1 MAVED
6 DDKFLVIQIREGNS
20 KAFETLYHRYNKM
33 VFYFAIRYFNSVEDA
48 ENVVQ
53 DVFVKIW
60 KERARLMEDLSF
72 SNYIFTIT
80 KNHLFN
86 INRKKINE
94 KKFRAYFVHHFT
106 ESGNLENEVLYAD
119 IREKIDKAI
128 EELPEQRRKVFHLG
142 NIKGYTNKEVAEEL
156 HLSVRTVE
164 AHKNLALKSLRKFI
178 DGLMLWLLLFTLTD
192 NMIKM
197 LTIIL

>member
-1 MAVED
+1 MAVDD
-6 DDKFLVIQIREGNS
+6 DDKILVSQIREGNP
-20 KAFETLYHRYNKM
+20 KAFETLYYKYNKM
-33 VFYFAIRYFNSVEDA
+33 VFYFAIRYFNSTEDA
-48 ENVVQ
+48 ENIVQ

-60 KERARLMEDLSF
+60 KERAKLNEDLSL

-86 INRKKINE
+86 INRKKVNE
-94 KKFRAYFVHHFT
+94 KKFREYFIHHFT
-106 ESGNLENEVLYAD
+106 ESGNLENEIVYTD

-128 EELPEQRRKVFHLG
+128 EKLPEQRRKVFQLG

-164 AHKNLALKSLRKFI
+164 AHKNLALKSLRKFLK
-178 DGLMLWLLLFTLTD
+178 GMLFWLM
-192 NMIKM
+192 
-197 LTIIL
+197 IIIQYLHH